1 MRKRAFKH
9 LLTTLT
15 VFVGVIPVRHDVAQL
30 ANLDLGLIPVW
41 IVHVIM
47 AVLCVI
53 LGEDKSDRRLVRR
66 AMQRE

>member
-30 ANLDLGLIPVW
+30 ANLDLRLIPVW

-47 AVLCVI
+47 AVPVLYLARI
-53 LGEDKSDRRLVRR
+53 R
-66 AMQRE
+66 ATVVW